1 MADNSNPA
9 QSNPFDPL
17 RWEDW
22 LAAIAMGLLAVI
34 TFANVLVR
42 YLTDQSFA
50 WTEEYS
56 TALMLILTMA
66 ATGAAVTRDRQ
77 IRIELL
83 FSTGSAA
90 RQRALALLSAA
101 ASLAAFAI
109 LTGLGVKFAY
119 DDFQYEVTSPGI
131 GLPQW
136 WYSGWLPL
144 LGLAISVRALM
155 HLIRVWRSA

>member
-1 MADNSNPA
+1 MAENSPT
-9 QSNPFDPL
+9 QSNPFHPL

-42 YLTDQSFA
+42 YFTDQSFA

-77 IRIELL
+77 IRIEL
-83 FSTGSAA
+83 FFATGSAA
-90 RQRALALLSAA
+90 RQRFLSLVSAV
-101 ASLAAFAI
+101 ASLAAFGI

-119 DDFQYEVTSPGI
+119 DDYQYDVTSPGI

-144 LGLAISVRALM
+144 LGLAICLRALM

>member
-1 MADNSNPA
+1 MAENSPS
-9 QSNPFDPL
+9 QPNPFHPL

-56 TALMLILTMA
+56 TALMLILTLA
-66 ATGAAVTRDRQ
+66 AAGAAVSRDRH
-77 IRIELL
+77 IRIELF
-83 FSTGSAA
+83 FSTGSAN
-90 RQRALALLSAA
+90 RQRVLALVSAA
-101 ASLAAFAI
+101 ASLGAFGI

-119 DDFQYEVTSPGI
+119 DDFQYDVTSPGI

-136 WYSGWLPL
+136 WYSSWLPA
-144 LGLAISVRALM
+144 LGLAICLRALI